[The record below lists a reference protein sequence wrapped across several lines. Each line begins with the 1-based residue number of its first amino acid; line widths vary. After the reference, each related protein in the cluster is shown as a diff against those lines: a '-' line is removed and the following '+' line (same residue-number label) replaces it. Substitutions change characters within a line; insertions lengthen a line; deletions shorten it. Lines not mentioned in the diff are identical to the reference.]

1 MPIHAY
7 AAPAVGAPLEP
18 FEYDP
23 GPLGPREIE
32 VAVTHC
38 GICHSDLHLI
48 DNDWG
53 NATYPLVPGHEVIG
67 EVAAVGSAVDDH
79 RIGDRVGIGWQ
90 RDSCGHCDFCIAG
103 DEQFCAENQATC
115 VGHFGGYADRVRA
128 DGRFAF
134 SIPAPLASE
143 NAAPLLCGGA
153 TVYTPLRHFGV
164 RPDHRVGVIGIGG
177 LGHLAVQFARAF
189 GCEVTAFSSSPD
201 KEAKARDLGAHHFV
215 ASRDPDALA
224 GVAGSVDFLLAT
236 VNVSLDWVAYLN
248 VLRPKGYLCIVGAV
262 PEPLTIPAFALLVG
276 QKAVCGSAIAGRPTL
291 REMLAFAARHGIA
304 SQSETLPMTE
314 VNTALDRLRANR
326 ARYRI
331 VLTR

>member
-7 AAPAVGAPLEP
+7 AAPAAGAPLEP
-18 FEYDP
+18 FEYEP
-23 GPLGPREIE
+23 GPLGPHEIE

-53 NATYPLVPGHEVIG
+53 NTSYPLVPGHEVIG
-67 EVAAVGSAVDDH
+67 EVAAVGGVVAEH

-90 RDSCGHCDFCIAG
+90 CGSCGHCDFCIAG
-103 DEQFCAENQATC
+103 DEQFCMENQATC
-115 VGHFGGYADRVRA
+115 VGHPGGYADRLRA
-128 DGRFAF
+128 DDRFAF

-143 NAAPLLCGGA
+143 DAAPLLCGGA

-201 KEAKARDLGAHHFV
+201 KEAEARDLGAHHFV

-224 GVAGSVDFLLAT
+224 GAANTLDFLLAT
-236 VNVSLDWVAYLN
+236 VNVSLDWLAYLN

-276 QKAVCGSAIAGRPTL
+276 QKAVCGSPIAGRPTL
-291 REMLAFAARHGIA
+291 REMLAFAARHGIG
-304 SQSETLPMTE
+304 SHSEAIPMTQ

-326 ARYRI
+326 ARFRI